1 MLTEDR
7 VRTAEESLVMIVLG
21 RLGSYWSP
29 REEIKSSP
37 MMQGD
42 DNLSATKNQWVLFA
56 PAIFSPPCS
65 IILAPS
71 VVRAGSHFRSA
82 AAAAA
87 RFSSA
92 DERRLARR
100 RSGRV
105 RGGRVRGADYQGDV
119 IAC

>member
-1 MLTEDR
+1 MFHITNVRALAVKGAFARTTDAQLRSAFMLLPPWR
-7 VRTAEESLVMIVLG
+7 S
-21 RLGSYWSP
+21 
-29 REEIKSSP
+29 
-37 MMQGD
+37 Q
-42 DNLSATKNQWVLFA
+42 LSKIN
-56 PAIFSPPCS
+56 S
-65 IILAPS
+65 ILLALS

>member
-1 MLTEDR
+1 MYVIWWHFVEALNRRRHGKRLSTRLT
-7 VRTAEESLVMIVLG
+7 
-21 RLGSYWSP
+21 
-29 REEIKSSP
+29 
-37 MMQGD
+37 
-42 DNLSATKNQWVLFA
+42 
-56 PAIFSPPCS
+56 S